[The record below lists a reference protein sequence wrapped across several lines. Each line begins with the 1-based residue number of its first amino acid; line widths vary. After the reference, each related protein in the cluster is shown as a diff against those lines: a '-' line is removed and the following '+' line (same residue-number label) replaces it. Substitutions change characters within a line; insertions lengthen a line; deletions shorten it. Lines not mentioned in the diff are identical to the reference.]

1 MTRVNLDC
9 LGPRPVERASVALIA
24 QRLRDAIL
32 SGALAT
38 GVEIRQQA
46 VADHFSVS
54 RMPVREALRQVQ
66 TQGLIEYR
74 SHRSLIVAAPKPDD
88 ALGRE
93 VLLEIELRK
102 AKEAFDFMHRDP
114 DAAAS
119 CWQSLAM
126 QKSDE
131 INALLTSTH

>member
-1 MTRVNLDC
+1 MSRVNLDC
-9 LGPRPVERASVALIA
+9 LGPRPEERASVALIA
-24 QRLRDAIL
+24 ERLREAIL

-46 VADHFSVS
+46 VADHFCVS

-88 ALGRE
+88 EVGRL
-93 VLLEIELRK
+93 VLLESELRK
-102 AKEAFDFMHRDP
+102 AKKTFDFMHSDP

-119 CWQSLAM
+119 CWQTLAM
-126 QKSDE
+126 QRSDE